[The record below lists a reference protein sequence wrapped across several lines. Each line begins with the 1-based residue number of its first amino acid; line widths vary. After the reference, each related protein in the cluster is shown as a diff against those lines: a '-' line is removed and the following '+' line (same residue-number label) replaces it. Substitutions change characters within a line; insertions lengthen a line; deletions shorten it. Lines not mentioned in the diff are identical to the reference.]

1 MKRPILH
8 LTRTTAIALGLM
20 ALQGNAVSAQPYDM
34 LSGLMVPPCGNKAS
48 EVDAGTLEAD
58 AFGKNNSITA
68 EMVLEASSRDEVC
81 INGKGKLKLRGES
94 ANLVAED
101 DREVT
106 AESLG
111 VALADAAKETG
122 EQAADAINGL
132 LQNEDTTSVEA
143 EAETTGEADEQAAAA
158 IEEQAAAEAEEQA
171 AADAEAEAAADAE
184 AEAAAQDEAEAAAQA
199 EAEAEAATQAEA
211 EAAAQAEAETA
222 AEAETT
228 AEPRTRLFE
237 QGENGIFQ
245 QRPADRPAA
254 ESQAEM
260 AEEAESEGRTAEQ
273 PAEVE
278 ETVITDE
285 NSRSSAEDFAANA
298 EGNARASNGNRD
310 EGLSTF
316 EKFALGAAGIIALD
330 AIIGNNRE
338 VVSNSGD
345 RVILRDNNGDLEV
358 LRDDDTLLRR
368 PGSDVRTETFS
379 DGSTRTTI
387 TRANGTKIVTI
398 ADASGR
404 VIKRTRITA
413 DGHATIL
420 IDDTEE
426 VRPVDVTRL
435 PTPRLERPS
444 IAASDR
450 AALQAALRAE
460 SRAQIDRSYTLR
472 QVREY
477 REVRDLMPEINIDA
491 INFETG
497 SAAIQPQE
505 AEELFEL
512 GRAMSDFI
520 EENPDELFLV
530 EGHTDAVGSAA
541 YNLALSDRRAESVAL
556 ALTEYFDV
564 PPENMIIQGYGESE
578 LLVETSGAERANRR
592 AVVRRVTPL
601 LR

>member
-111 VALADAAKETG
+111 AALADAAKETG

-171 AADAEAEAAADAE
+171 AADAEAEAAA
-184 AEAAAQDEAEAAAQA
+184 QDEAEAAA
-199 EAEAEAATQAEA
+199 QAEA